1 MRDPIGGLGSERP
14 EPEARRVAMTLSC
27 RDTDVL
33 PKVPD
38 AGRIR
43 ALPGGSV
50 QVMHNGVLIEEGCYY
65 GPWMTQIIGGLNGHH
80 EPQEELVFDALIRRL
95 EASCQPSLLEA
106 SLLEASDLEVSDLEV
121 SDLEVAAPPA
131 PTMIEFG
138 SFWAYYSMWFC
149 QALHGGRAVAME
161 PDPVYLQVGMRNA
174 ELNGLTGRIE
184 FVHGAVGSRPGEVMD
199 FRTESTG
206 AVIPVVQHD
215 LGSLLHRARWQRVDL
230 VLLDIQGA
238 ETTLLEGAR
247 SLLSAGR
254 VRFIVVSTHH
264 QSISGDALTHQRAL
278 ELLIG
283 CGGHIIAEHTVRE
296 SFSGDGL
303 IAASFDP
310 ADRDLTVPVSR
321 ARARESLF
329 GEPEYEI
336 AELQARL
343 P

>member
-1 MRDPIGGLGSERP
+1 MRDPIGEPGPERP
-14 EPEARRVAMTLSC
+14 DPEARRVAMTLSC

-43 ALPGGSV
+43 TSPGGSV

-65 GPWMTQIIGGLNGHH
+65 GPWMTQIIRGLDGHH
-80 EPQEELVFDALIRRL
+80 EPQEERVFDAVIRRL
-95 EASCQPSLLEA
+95 EASHVEA
-106 SLLEASDLEVSDLEV
+106 SRLG
-121 SDLEVAAPPA
+121 AAVPA
-131 PTMIEFG
+131 PTMIELG
-138 SFWAYYSMWFC
+138 SFWAYYSLWFC
-149 QALHGGRAVAME
+149 QVLRGGRAVAME
-161 PDPVYLQVGMRNA
+161 PDPAYLQVGVRNA
-174 ELNGLTGRIE
+174 ALNGLTRRIE
-184 FVHGAVGSRPGEVMD
+184 FVHGAVGARPGETLD

-206 AVIPVVQHD
+206 AVVPVVQHD
-215 LGSLLHRARWQRVDL
+215 LGSLLQHARWHRVDL

-238 ETTLLEGAR
+238 ETILLERARTLLSG
-247 SLLSAGR
+247 GR
-254 VRFIVVSTHH
+254 LRFIVVSTHH

-278 ELLIG
+278 DLLIG

-303 IAASFDP
+303 IVASFDP
-310 ADRDLTVPVSR
+310 ADRDLTVPISR

-336 AELQARL
+336 AQLQARL
-343 P
+343 R

>member
-1 MRDPIGGLGSERP
+1 MRDPIIRP
-14 EPEARRVAMTLSC
+14 APDSPDPQARRVAMTLSC

-33 PKVPD
+33 PKVRD
-38 AGRIR
+38 AGAIR
-43 ALPGGSV
+43 TVPGGSV

-65 GPWMTQIIGGLNGHH
+65 GPWMTQIIRGLAGHH
-80 EPQEELVFDALIRRL
+80 EPQEELAFDAVIRRL
-95 EASCQPSLLEA
+95 AASGT
-106 SLLEASDLEVSDLEV
+106 D
-121 SDLEVAAPPA
+121 AAGQPA

-138 SFWAYYSMWFC
+138 SFWSYYSLWFC
-149 QALHGGRAVAME
+149 HVVAGGRAVAME
-161 PDPVYLQVGMRNA
+161 PDPVYLQVGVRNA
-174 ELNGLTGRIE
+174 ALNGLTGRIE
-184 FVHGAVGSRPGEVMD
+184 FVHGAVGARPGELMD

-215 LGSLLHRARWQRVDL
+215 LGSLLHDARWQRVDL

-238 ETTLLEGAR
+238 ETILLERAR
-247 SLLSAGR
+247 SLLTAGR
-254 VRFIVVSTHH
+254 VRFLVVSTHH

-278 ELLIG
+278 ELIID

-310 ADRDLTVPVSR
+310 ADRDLTASISR

-336 AELQARL
+336 AQLQDRL
-343 P
+343 R